1 MIEWIEKR
9 HGRDGGAM
17 KQRTAKN
24 ATSRGAITK
33 SGGSDGRKGIL
44 RNDAKPR
51 HGGDVI
57 RQSAPQMQSS
67 ARFVTS

>member
-1 MIEWIEKR
+1 
-9 HGRDGGAM
+9 M

-24 ATSRGAITK
+24 TTSRGAITK